1 MRPASAQGR
10 ALGRWR
16 TPGSNRRGRF
26 LISCLI
32 RCTLKRSDPYP
43 AGVNRNPSAD
53 CSGFCAQDFRHQLH
67 FNIKSVLIPAPKS
80 PCLFLLGSLFLT
92 SAGIWILSVGTVA
105 THFLGSPPSATATES
120 GPELASATGAQL
132 TGEGLC
138 APKSQTFPR
147 SSSSRRSRGTGHTGQ
162 GSGRETALV
171 LTAMPV
177 VLHQGHSLAQ
187 RALTCYSTSRI
198 CTNLFTQESF

>member
-1 MRPASAQGR
+1 MRPVSAQGR

-53 CSGFCAQDFRHQLH
+53 CSGFCAQDFGHQLH

-80 PCLFLLGSLFLT
+80 PCLFLLGLLFLT
-92 SAGIWILSVGTVA
+92 SARIRILSVGTVA
-105 THFLGSPPSATATES
+105 MHFLGSPPSATATGSDAEPA
-120 GPELASATGAQL
+120 GATGAQL

-147 SSSSRRSRGTGHTGQ
+147 SSSRRSRGTGHAGQ

-171 LTAMPV
+171 PRAIPV

-198 CTNLFTQESF
+198 CTDLFTQESF

>member
-1 MRPASAQGR
+1 M
-10 ALGRWR
+10 GRWR

-53 CSGFCAQDFRHQLH
+53 CSGFCTQDFRHQLH

-92 SAGIWILSVGTVA
+92 SAGIWILSMGTVA
-105 THFLGSPPSATATES
+105 THFLGSPPSAAATES
-120 GPELASATGAQL
+120 DPEPAGATGAQL
-132 TGEGLC
+132 TGEGLG

-147 SSSSRRSRGTGHTGQ
+147 SSSKRSRGTGHAGQ
-162 GSGRETALV
+162 GSGREAALV
-171 LTAMPV
+171 PRAMPA
-177 VLHQGHSLAQ
+177 VLQQGHRLAQ
-187 RALTCYSTSRI
+187 RALACYSTSQA